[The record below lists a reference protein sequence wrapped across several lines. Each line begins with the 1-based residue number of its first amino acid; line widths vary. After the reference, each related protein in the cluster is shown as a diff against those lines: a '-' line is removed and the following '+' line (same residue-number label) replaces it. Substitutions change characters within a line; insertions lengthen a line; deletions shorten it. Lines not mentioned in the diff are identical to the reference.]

1 MLVKFD
7 RLILPG
13 DSAGQEIEMNA
24 HVAAIEN
31 SRETVLADG
40 TIQGVLES
48 ELPISMIQQGIA
60 KLGKRGGTSSSGSQS
75 GDYVQKQSEKVLG
88 KSDTSINYAAGTD
101 VRLVLDKPLAL
112 SRTFLSAIP
121 DQLPQDTLVTIQNL
135 LTGAPQ
141 RVAGK
146 DGKPGDPINLVV
158 VGSQTEIQQT
168 FEKAGWLEPE
178 RSGGQSVWQATRA
191 IIGGVGYGKA
201 PVSDLYLFGRRED
214 LAFAK
219 MLNTVAKRHHLR
231 LWRTDTRTADG
242 RDIWL
247 GAATHDNGYDVRP
260 GVVSHAIDPDLDDE
274 RAKVAADLAV
284 TGLVTTEQL
293 VTRANPLSEGLTA
306 TGASWK
312 TDGRLL
318 AIQLKPAAK

>member
-1 MLVKFD
+1 
-7 RLILPG
+7 
-13 DSAGQEIEMNA
+13 
-24 HVAAIEN
+24 
-31 SRETVLADG
+31 
-40 TIQGVLES
+40 
-48 ELPISMIQQGIA
+48 
-60 KLGKRGGTSSSGSQS
+60 
-75 GDYVQKQSEKVLG
+75 
-88 KSDTSINYAAGTD
+88 
-101 VRLVLDKPLAL
+101 
-112 SRTFLSAIP
+112 
-121 DQLPQDTLVTIQNL
+121 
-135 LTGAPQ
+135 
-141 RVAGK
+141 
-146 DGKPGDPINLVV
+146 
-158 VGSQTEIQQT
+158 
-168 FEKAGWLEPE
+168 
-178 RSGGQSVWQATRA
+178 
-191 IIGGVGYGKA
+191 
-201 PVSDLYLFGRRED
+201 
-214 LAFAK
+214 

-231 LWRTDTRTADG
+231 LWRSDTRTADG